1 MLKGHGIHAH
11 FLFKRIPAEERKKGL
26 KSGFFFLLS
35 YFEYFVVLVVNLNLA
50 KNKPEWPLIFVDV
63 VPLSFAGFQLLEIAF
78 VLA

>member
-1 MLKGHGIHAH
+1 MLKGHGTHAH
-11 FLFKRIPAEERKKGL
+11 FLFKRIPAKERERLEK
-26 KSGFFFLLS
+26 FAFFLLS

>member
-1 MLKGHGIHAH
+1 MAHMHIFYLKE
-11 FLFKRIPAEERKKGL
+11 FLLRKERKAWK
-26 KSGFFFLLS
+26 FAFFLLS

>member
-1 MLKGHGIHAH
+1 MAHMHIFYLKE
-11 FLFKRIPAEERKKGL
+11 FLLRKERKAWKV
-26 KSGFFFLLS
+26 FFLLS

>member
-1 MLKGHGIHAH
+1 MLKGHGIGIHAH
-11 FLFKRIPAEERKKGL
+11 FLFKRIPAEEERKAWKV
-26 KSGFFFLLS
+26 FFLLS